1 MYAFPSMHTH
11 PDWYPAIV
19 ELEMTGFQQF
29 GFLKVNWARCRISSL
44 LGLRC
49 SYMYVSKWQWAPHDL
64 SSGKK
69 NETLKCCGKMIIL
82 HWFDYECDW
91 WKYLVK
97 ANYPLSDD
105 IFPYLPNNLVIFT
118 MCHLAFEWKSINLDH
133 SVFGFVQLLCFRICI
148 FNLDDRCKRP
158 QKISQEKSKKCTL
171 CSAAIIQDWGFG
183 VFRDPNA
190 ASLWF
195 CQKERFNST
204 SAINWYV
211 NQRGTKYEVF
221 SAPVQFRLRWS
232 QDATGNAKSGTSGR
246 RLRRR
251 KNKEEKWKLCKVLNH
266 AKCRVFHIV

>member
-69 NETLKCCGKMIIL
+69 SETLRCCGKILAMIIL
-82 HWFDYECDW
+82 HWFDYECDR

-105 IFPYLPNNLVIFT
+105 IFPYLPNDLVDIYHVSSCIC
-118 MCHLAFEWKSINLDH
+118 MKINQ
-133 SVFGFVQLLCFRICI
+133 FGPFSF
-148 FNLDDRCKRP
+148 
-158 QKISQEKSKKCTL
+158 
-171 CSAAIIQDWGFG
+171 
-183 VFRDPNA
+183 
-190 ASLWF
+190 WF
-195 CQKERFNST
+195 C
-204 SAINWYV
+204 AV
-211 NQRGTKYEVF
+211 V
-221 SAPVQFRLRWS
+221 
-232 QDATGNAKSGTSGR
+232 
-246 RLRRR
+246 
-251 KNKEEKWKLCKVLNH
+251 VLPYLYLQSWWQM
-266 AKCRVFHIV
+266 